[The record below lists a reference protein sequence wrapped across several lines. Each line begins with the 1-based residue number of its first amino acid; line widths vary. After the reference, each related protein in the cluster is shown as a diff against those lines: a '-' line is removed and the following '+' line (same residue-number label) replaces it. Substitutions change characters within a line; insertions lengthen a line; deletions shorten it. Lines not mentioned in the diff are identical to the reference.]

1 MAGLGQ
7 SQKPPCPPQIAP
19 ILERRCSFCT
29 QAAAWNPVGGVNF
42 PTLPWADL
50 AGQRPQKVP
59 GAWQRESRSTAA
71 PGCRRGRSQPRRARW
86 SPRPQSPSLAHGSV
100 TQCAQ
105 PRSQWGGWADPGA
118 AVGGRF

>member
-59 GAWQRESRSTAA
+59 GAW
-71 PGCRRGRSQPRRARW
+71 RGRGSPGAQLPPGAGGAGASLGGHAGARDLRARPW
-86 SPRPQSPSLAHGSV
+86 LTGV
-100 TQCAQ
+100 
-105 PRSQWGGWADPGA
+105 
-118 AVGGRF
+118 